1 MYSVMRKVT
10 LDSVIGNFFSS
21 AGKFHVTGNVSS
33 LVPANRGKK
42 CSIYQKNYG
51 GVTFDMLLV
60 LFHVLIR
67 YLGLCCWH
75 VFRNCGSGRYCHICT
90 SYFGID
96 FYNHH
101 IYRHHPP
108 RLHCHLRPRFCH
120 TFLSFLLVFVAIF
133 FLVFPAI
140 SSAFLKKMII
150 ENVIVGLWLIFMNSF
165 GILRL
170 TTWLRHTIMWQER
183 VIQSAV
189 SVML

>member
-33 LVPANRGKK
+33 LVPANR
-42 CSIYQKNYG
+42 KNVAYTKRIM
-51 GVTFDMLLV
+51 VVWHLTCC

-67 YLGLCCWH
+67 YLWLYCWH

-90 SYFGID
+90 SYFCID
-96 FYNHH
+96 FYNRH

-170 TTWLRHTIMWQER
+170 TTWLRHTIMWQEG
-183 VIQSAV
+183 VIQLAV